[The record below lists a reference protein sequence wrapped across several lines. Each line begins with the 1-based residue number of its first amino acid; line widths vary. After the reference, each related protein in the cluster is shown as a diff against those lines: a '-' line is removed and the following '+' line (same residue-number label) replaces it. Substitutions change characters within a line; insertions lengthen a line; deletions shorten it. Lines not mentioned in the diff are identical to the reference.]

1 MGSHLEDGKEVFST
15 SRELGLEKDQPGAL
29 AQ

>member
-1 MGSHLEDGKEVFST
+1 MGFHLKDGNKVFST
-15 SRELGLEKDQPGAL
+15 SRELGLEKDQSCAL